1 MDRFNKGREDMTPSI
16 MSTYLINVRNTI
28 FKNVNWYLEHIL
40 EEEEDQ
46 AAEKLLL
53 AIEDYCYKLRMDP
66 SKRIK
71 KRRRI
76 SHGSGRTRQVDQI
89 SRKV

>member
-1 MDRFNKGREDMTPSI
+1 MSTSI
-16 MSTYLINVRNTI
+16 ISTYLGNVKNVI
-28 FKNVNWYLEHIL
+28 FKNVHWYLEHIQ
-40 EEEEDQ
+40 EEEEDK

-71 KRRRI
+71 KRRRVR
-76 SHGSGRTRQVDQI
+76 HGSGRTSSVDSI